1 MQDVNVLVVFCSRT
15 EPLALAA
22 ALGCVQAKAN
32 IRLRWLR
39 RADDDG
45 VGGIPGWKE
54 NRRRM
59 EQEYIAPRAVDAE
72 WAHAILIGVHGV
84 GADGSGADGIGAGG
98 IGASG
103 EPPELKEYL
112 GSLNAL
118 RSEGKLA
125 AKTETVFLAVPDAQP
140 SSPFESQSWPPA
152 TLENARLQGRQV
164 AEAAR
169 ATKAAHQNST
179 AV

>member
-1 MQDVNVLVVFCSRT
+1 MQDINVLVVFCSRT

-39 RADDDG
+39 EAA
-45 VGGIPGWKE
+45 GGETME
-54 NRRRM
+54 NRRHM

-72 WAHAILIGVHGV
+72 WAHAILIGVHG
-84 GADGSGADGIGAGG
+84 
-98 IGASG
+98 
-103 EPPELKEYL
+103 EPPEIKEYL
-112 GSLNAL
+112 DSLNAL

-125 AKTETVFLAVPDAQP
+125 AKTETVFLAVPDAQAG
-140 SSPFESQSWPPA
+140 SQSESQSWPPA
-152 TLENARLQGRQV
+152 TLESARLQGRQV

-169 ATKAAHQNST
+169 AMKATHHSST